1 MTQRGQFA
9 VEFALVC
16 ALLAAALL
24 LRDGRGEPVASL
36 WLEAWWNFA
45 RAAVGALAHY

>member
-9 VEFALVC
+9 VEFSVAC

-24 LRDGRGEPVASL
+24 LRDGRGEPVAL
-36 WLEAWWNFA
+36 VWFEAWWNFA
-45 RAAVGALAHY
+45 RAVFDTLAHY